1 MQIIITLITLV
12 VMLYLLVK
20 EVFDPLKIFVLA
32 VSVFLLIGAI
42 TIDEA
47 VQGFSNKGVLAVGAL
62 FIIAGAIEQ
71 SSYFKQITRFDK
83 LSDGSFKPS
92 KFYSLILLIS
102 AFINNTPV
110 VSIFIP
116 IAKKISARTGISE
129 SKLLIPVSY
138 VTMLGGMLTLIGT
151 STNLVVSGLMVDEGL
166 EPLGFFET
174 TKVSALGVVL
184 GLVYVCC
191 FYNKYLPDNKEK
203 MSTSM
208 LIANEHFVRFVVK
221 KGSSII
227 GKSVVEANLR
237 ALSGVYLV
245 EIERNK
251 NKIFPVSPNE
261 EIMDGD
267 VLVFAG
273 QITNIDELRNIDNLV
288 LEPDSDIDSNYFN
301 YDNTVILEAV
311 LTQYIGTPSLT
322 IKELKFREK
331 YNSVV
336 IGIVRNGQCINEK
349 LGSIQPKLGDILLLI
364 VDKGSKSIVEKDKA
378 FTIINAED
386 RNVVEHTKNSFY
398 PFIAFI
404 GAVLCTVIFN
414 VDILYS
420 AFLGIGF
427 LFLTNTI
434 QVKDAL
440 NMIEYKTIIL
450 IAMSFGIGKA
460 ITNTGTA
467 TFLSSAIAP
476 LIMNMGPILIMLVIF
491 IIVTLVTTIITNNA
505 AAVLAFPIVY
515 EIAKVSNIDLRAVS
529 LLVAIGASCAF
540 LSPYAYQTNTMVY
553 GAGGYKFSDF
563 TKFGLPLTVI
573 LTIGTVLST
582 YFIYF

>member
-1 MQIIITLITLV
+1 MEIVITLITLV

-47 VQGFSNKGVLAVGAL
+47 IAGFSNKGVLAVGAL

-71 SSYFKQITRFDK
+71 SSYFKQITKFENLDTGK
-83 LSDGSFKPS
+83 FKPS
-92 KFYSLILLIS
+92 KFYSLILIVS

-129 SKLLIPVSY
+129 SKLLIPVSF
-138 VTMLGGMLTLIGT
+138 VTMLGGTLTLIGT
-151 STNLVVSGLMVDEGL
+151 STNLVVSGLMVDEGMS
-166 EPLGFFET
+166 PLGFLEI
-174 TKVSALGVVL
+174 TKVSIVGVVL
-184 GLVYVCC
+184 GMVYVCL

-203 MSTSM
+203 MANSM
-208 LIANEHFVRFVVK
+208 TMANEHFVRFVVK
-221 KGSSII
+221 NGSSII
-227 GKSVVEANLR
+227 GKTIADANLR

-245 EIERNK
+245 EVERNK
-251 NKIFPVSPNE
+251 NKIFPVSPQEN
-261 EIMDGD
+261 IKQGD

-273 QITNIDELRNIDNLV
+273 QIANIDELRNIDNLV
-288 LEPDSDIDSNYFN
+288 LEPDADIESDYFN
-301 YDNTVILEAV
+301 YDNTVILEVV
-311 LTQYIGTPSLT
+311 LTQYIGNPSLT

-364 VDKGSKSIVEKDKA
+364 VDKGSKSIVENDKA
-378 FTIINAED
+378 FTVINAED
-386 RNVVEHTKNSFY
+386 RSVVEHSKKSFY
-398 PFIAFI
+398 PFLAFI
-404 GAVLCTVIFN
+404 GAVLCTLIFN

-427 LFLTNTI
+427 LLITNTI

-467 TFLSSAIAP
+467 TFLSDSLAP
-476 LIMNMGPILIMLVIF
+476 LIVGMGPIVIMLIIFVIT
-491 IIVTLVTTIITNNA
+491 TLITTIITNNA

-515 EIAKVSNIDLRAVS
+515 EIAKVSNFDLRAVG
-529 LLVAIGASCAF
+529 LLVAVGASCAF

-573 LTIGTVLST
+573 VAISTVLST
-582 YFIYF
+582 YFIID